1 MAEDKKPKIEK
12 ITQEEYEDMLVANMK
27 TLKDNLKDDEIALE
41 DFLDLYKIYMF
52 DKNKYRLEFW
62 KQGQSY
68 TYKRFKRKI
77 GF

>member
-1 MAEDKKPKIEK
+1 
-12 ITQEEYEDMLVANMK
+12 MK